1 MKIPSNSIG
10 AVPIGDLMLTEAE
23 QNRLI
28 LEHRERVEPIAA
40 KYRGR
45 KGVPF
50 EDLVSEGVLGLVFA
64 ARNWCGLSQFATY
77 ATATIDGYI
86 KNFINRWEV
95 MDQLDEVSEE
105 DEHRIIEWQVWG
117 IFPAEGWT
125 SLPATMAEIDMD
137 FSVLADHEALPA
149 AMLSLA
155 RDERKVIDAR
165 YNSAP
170 QARVEQIARDRKR
183 SYHETVC
190 TLFSAVKKLG
200 ETIQRVERNRRY
212 PLGDTRA
219 LPRQARPMTAPA
231 ALRVV
236 R

>member
-1 MKIPSNSIG
+1 MIAARSW
-10 AVPIGDLMLTEAE
+10 VPIA
-23 QNRLI
+23 
-28 LEHRERVEPIAA
+28 
-40 KYRGR
+40 
-45 KGVPF
+45 
-50 EDLVSEGVLGLVFA
+50 
-64 ARNWCGLSQFATY
+64 QFSTY
-77 ATATIDGYI
+77 ATATIDGYL

-95 MDQLDEVSEE
+95 MDQLNDISEE

-125 SLPATMAEIDMD
+125 ALPATVAEIDLD
-137 FSVLADHEALPA
+137 FSVLSDHADLPA
-149 AMLSLA
+149 AMLSLN

-170 QARVEQIARDRKR
+170 KARVEQIARDRKR

-190 TLFSAVKKLG
+190 TLFSAVKKLA

-219 LPRQARPMTAPA
+219 LPFSGRNVTAA
-231 ALRVV
+231 VLQVIAK
-236 R
+236 